1 MAPPLACAFRR
12 DSTSACDVSQTSG
25 RPRLRARI
33 ERKEQA
39 MKIFVAGASG
49 ALGRQLVALLAEAGH
64 EVGGTTTSP
73 QKLQTLRAL
82 GAQPVVLG
90 LLDAEAVG
98 RAVAQTEPDVVVH
111 EATALS
117 GIGGSFRK
125 FDETF
130 AQTNRLRR
138 EGTDNLLAAALAV
151 GARKLVAQS
160 YAGWTFARE
169 GAAVKD
175 EDAAL
180 DSAPA
185 SNAKQTIAAI
195 RYLEECVVAAKGLD
209 GIVVRYG
216 GFYGPGTSFA
226 EDGESFEAIR
236 KRAFPIVG
244 EGGGMASFIHVEDA
258 ARATFAA
265 VERGRLGIYNIVDDD
280 PAPTSAWLP
289 YAADVVG
296 AKPPRHVPFWL
307 GKLFAG
313 EMLATMMVDGRGAS
327 NAKAKRE
334 LDWQPLYSSW
344 REGFVNGLKSAA

>member
-1 MAPPLACAFRR
+1 
-12 DSTSACDVSQTSG
+12 
-25 RPRLRARI
+25 
-33 ERKEQA
+33 

-49 ALGRQLVALLAEAGH
+49 VLGSQLVPLLVDAGH
-64 EVGGTTTSP
+64 EVVGTTTSP
-73 QKLQTLRAL
+73 RKLETLGAL
-82 GAQPVVLG
+82 GARPVVLDV
-90 LLDAEAVG
+90 LDAEAVG
-98 RAVAQTEPDVVVH
+98 RAISEAEPEVVVH

-117 GIGGSFRK
+117 GIGGNFRK
-125 FDETF
+125 FDEMF
-130 AQTNRLRR
+130 AQTNRLRM
-138 EGTDNLLAAALAV
+138 EGTDNLLAAALAT

-180 DSAPA
+180 DPAPA
-185 SNAKQTIAAI
+185 GNAKETIAAI
-195 RYLEECVVAAKGLD
+195 RYLEERVGAAREFD
-209 GIVVRYG
+209 GIVLRYG

-226 EDGESFEAIR
+226 EDGESVGAIR
-236 KRAFPIVG
+236 KRAFPVVG
-244 EGGGMASFIHVEDA
+244 DGGGMASFIHIEDA

-265 VERGRLGIYNIVDDD
+265 IERGRRGIYNIVDDD
-280 PAPTSAWLP
+280 PAPGSDWLP
-289 YAADVVG
+289 HAASVVG

-313 EMLATMMVDGRGAS
+313 EMLATMMVEGRGAS

-334 LDWQPLYSSW
+334 LHWQPLYPSW

>member
-1 MAPPLACAFRR
+1 
-12 DSTSACDVSQTSG
+12 
-25 RPRLRARI
+25 
-33 ERKEQA
+33 

-49 ALGRQLVALLAEAGH
+49 VLGRQLVPLLADAGH
-64 EVGGTTTSP
+64 EVVGSSTSS
-73 QKLQTLRAL
+73 QKLETLRAL
-82 GAQPVVLG
+82 GAHPVVLDV
-90 LLDAEAVG
+90 LDAEAVG
-98 RAVAQTEPDVVVH
+98 RAISEAEPEVVVH

-130 AQTNRLRR
+130 AQTNRLRT

-185 SNAKQTIAAI
+185 GNAKETLAAI
-195 RYLEECVVAAKGLD
+195 RYLEDSVVGAKELD
-209 GIVVRYG
+209 GIVLRYG

-226 EDGESFEAIR
+226 EDGESLEAIR

-244 EGGGMASFIHVEDA
+244 DGGGMASFIHIEDA

-265 VERGRLGIYNIVDDD
+265 IERGRRGIYNIADDD
-280 PAPTSAWLP
+280 PAPVSAWLP
-289 YAADVVG
+289 YAANVVG

-313 EMLATMMVDGRGAS
+313 EMLATMMVEGRGAS

-334 LDWQPLYSSW
+334 LDWQLLYPSW

>member
-1 MAPPLACAFRR
+1 
-12 DSTSACDVSQTSG
+12 
-25 RPRLRARI
+25 
-33 ERKEQA
+33 
-39 MKIFVAGASG
+39 
-49 ALGRQLVALLAEAGH
+49 
-64 EVGGTTTSP
+64 
-73 QKLQTLRAL
+73 
-82 GAQPVVLG
+82 
-90 LLDAEAVG
+90 
-98 RAVAQTEPDVVVH
+98 
-111 EATALS
+111 
-117 GIGGSFRK
+117 FRK
-125 FDETF
+125 IDETL
-130 AQTNRLRR
+130 AQTNRLRT

-185 SNAKQTIAAI
+185 RNAKETMAAI
-195 RYLEECVVAAKGLD
+195 RYLEERVVAAKELD
-209 GIVVRYG
+209 GIVLRYG

-226 EDGESFEAIR
+226 EDGESLEAIR

-244 EGGGMASFIHVEDA
+244 GGGMASFIHIEDA

-265 VERGRLGIYNIVDDD
+265 IQRGRRGIYDIVDDE
-280 PAPTSAWLP
+280 PAPLSAWLP
-289 YAADVVG
+289 YAANVVG

-313 EMLATMMVDGRGAS
+313 QMLATMMVEGRGSS

-334 LDWQPLYSSW
+334 LGCQPLYPSW

>member
-1 MAPPLACAFRR
+1 
-12 DSTSACDVSQTSG
+12 
-25 RPRLRARI
+25 
-33 ERKEQA
+33 
-39 MKIFVAGASG
+39 MKIFLAGASG
-49 ALGRQLVALLAEAGH
+49 ALGRQLVPLLVDAGH
-64 EVGGTTTSP
+64 EVVGTTTSP
-73 QKLQTLRAL
+73 QKVETLRAL
-82 GAQPVVLG
+82 GAQPVVLD

-98 RAVAQTEPDVVVH
+98 RAISEAEPEVVVH

-117 GIGGSFRK
+117 GIGGNFRK
-125 FDETF
+125 IDETF
-130 AQTNRLRR
+130 AQTNRLRT

-180 DSAPA
+180 DPAPA
-185 SNAKQTIAAI
+185 SNAKATMAAI
-195 RYLEECVVAAKGLD
+195 RYLEQRVVAAKELD
-209 GIVVRYG
+209 GIVLRYG

-226 EDGESFEAIR
+226 EDGESVEAIR

-244 EGGGMASFIHVEDA
+244 DGGGMASFIHIEDA
-258 ARATFAA
+258 ARATLAA
-265 VERGRLGIYNIVDDD
+265 MEHGRPGIYNIVDDD
-280 PAPTSAWLP
+280 PAPVSAWLP
-289 YAADVVG
+289 YAANVFG

-313 EMLATMMVDGRGAS
+313 DMLATMMVEGRGAS

-334 LDWQPLYSSW
+334 LDWQPLYPSW